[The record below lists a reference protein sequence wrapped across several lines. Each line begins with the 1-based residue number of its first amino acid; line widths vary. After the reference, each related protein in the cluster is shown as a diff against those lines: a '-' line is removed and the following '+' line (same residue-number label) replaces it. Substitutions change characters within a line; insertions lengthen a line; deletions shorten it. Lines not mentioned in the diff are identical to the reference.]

1 MMASTHVLFGLN
13 CWLGYAQLRGLPL
26 HPEAILIAGAAS
38 LLPDI
43 DHPKSTFGSMV
54 PFLSRPISAIFG
66 HRGITHSLFAIL
78 AGIFIMHRYGY
89 QTEYVAAIVV
99 GYLSHLAGDML
110 TNSGVPL
117 LWPVKSKIAIPVFST
132 GGFVEW
138 LVRIALTALLFWIVV
153 WPWLSKTGF
162 IKNYL

>member
-13 CWLGYAQLRGLPL
+13 CWLGYAQLRGVPL
-26 HPEAILIAGAAS
+26 HPESILIAGAAS

-43 DHPKSTFGSMV
+43 DHPKSTFGTLV

-66 HRGITHSLFAIL
+66 HRGITHSLFAII
-78 AGIFIMHRYGY
+78 AGIYIMHKYGY

-99 GYLSHLAGDML
+99 GYLSHLLGDMM
-110 TNSGVPL
+110 TDSGVPL
-117 LWPVKSKIAIPVFST
+117 LWPVKLKMAIPIFST

-138 LVRIALTALLFWIVV
+138 LVRIALMALLFWVV
-153 WPWLSKTGF
+153 VKPWLTKAGVF
-162 IKNYL
+162 